1 MLLYLHLKNYILIKE
16 IELSFKEGF
25 ICFTGE
31 TGAGKSMILE
41 SLLLLKGER
50 VDWSIFEGLKE
61 VYVEGIFKFEPDKE
75 IFDKYEI
82 PVEEEISVQRILY
95 PEEKVSKIRV
105 NGVPVSLSILK
116 EIFDKI
122 IEIHGQSSQFYFLN
136 KRNYLDIIDRY
147 SFITEES
154 EKFEK
159 LFNSYKKSLKE
170 YNELQKD
177 FERILTMKDFMEHSI
192 KEMKE
197 IDIENINVS
206 EIFDE
211 YRKLNERKE
220 LNEKINEILNELGEG
235 EDSVIKKI
243 GRILKNEN
251 LFKELGKRGFE
262 LLKEID
268 NLLGEAIDEFV
279 KIRFEEEEE
288 EKRLL
293 ELENLLQKI
302 EDLKRKHRTDEEGLL
317 FLYKKWKKELE
328 NFEILKNK
336 IKEMEKNL
344 KDMEKNLEERAN
356 MLSKERKR
364 KAKEFEK
371 EVEKILLNLG
381 FPYVKFEVK
390 FYERDLYERGKDEV
404 EFLISTSKDK
414 SPFPLSRVASGGELS
429 RIMLAIKTLI
439 SEKESSKILLF
450 DEVDTGIGGEVARI
464 VGKNL
469 KTLAK
474 GKQVFCITHLPQIA
488 SFSDCHFYV
497 YKDVKNGKTIIKVK
511 ELKSIEERKREI
523 ARMIAGKEIDET
535 SLNAAEKLLSEGI
548 K

>member
-177 FERILTMKDFMEHSI
+177 F
-192 KEMKE
+192 
-197 IDIENINVS
+197 
-206 EIFDE
+206 
-211 YRKLNERKE
+211 
-220 LNEKINEILNELGEG
+220 
-235 EDSVIKKI
+235 
-243 GRILKNEN
+243 
-251 LFKELGKRGFE
+251 
-262 LLKEID
+262 
-268 NLLGEAIDEFV
+268 
-279 KIRFEEEEE
+279 
-288 EKRLL
+288 
-293 ELENLLQKI
+293 
-302 EDLKRKHRTDEEGLL
+302 
-317 FLYKKWKKELE
+317 
-328 NFEILKNK
+328 
-336 IKEMEKNL
+336 
-344 KDMEKNLEERAN
+344 
-356 MLSKERKR
+356 
-364 KAKEFEK
+364 
-371 EVEKILLNLG
+371 
-381 FPYVKFEVK
+381 
-390 FYERDLYERGKDEV
+390 
-404 EFLISTSKDK
+404 
-414 SPFPLSRVASGGELS
+414 
-429 RIMLAIKTLI
+429 
-439 SEKESSKILLF
+439 
-450 DEVDTGIGGEVARI
+450 
-464 VGKNL
+464 
-469 KTLAK
+469 
-474 GKQVFCITHLPQIA
+474 
-488 SFSDCHFYV
+488 
-497 YKDVKNGKTIIKVK
+497 
-511 ELKSIEERKREI
+511 
-523 ARMIAGKEIDET
+523 
-535 SLNAAEKLLSEGI
+535 
-548 K
+548 

>member
-61 VYVEGIFKFEPDKE
+61 IFLEGIFKFEPDKE

-95 PEEKVSKIRV
+95 PAEKVSKIRV

-147 SFITEES
+147 SFLTEES

-170 YNELQKD
+170 YNELQRD
-177 FERILTMKDFMEHSI
+177 YERILTMKDFMEHSI

-206 EIFDE
+206 EIFDK

-220 LNEKINEILNELGEG
+220 LNEKINEILYELGEG
-235 EDSVIKKI
+235 EDSVINKI

-251 LFKELGKRGFE
+251 LFKEIGKRGFE

-268 NLLGEAIDEFV
+268 NLLGEALGEFV

-288 EKRLL
+288 EKRLI

-317 FLYKKWKKELE
+317 FLYKKWKEELE

-344 KDMEKNLEERAN
+344 KDLEKNLEERAN

-371 EVEKILLNLG
+371 EVEKMLLNLG

-414 SPFPLSRVASGGELS
+414 SPFPLSKVASGGELS
-429 RIMLAIKTLI
+429 RIILAIKTLI
-439 SEKESSKILLF
+439 SERESSKILLF

-488 SFSDCHFYV
+488 SFSDHHFHV

>member
-75 IFDKYEI
+75 IFEKYEI

-95 PEEKVSKIRV
+95 PAEKVSKIRV

-147 SFITEES
+147 SFLTEES

-170 YNELQKD
+170 YNELQRD
-177 FERILTMKDFMEHSI
+177 YERILTMKDFMEHSI

-206 EIFDE
+206 EIFDK

-220 LNEKINEILNELGEG
+220 LNEKINEILYELGEG
-235 EDSVIKKI
+235 EDSVINKI

-251 LFKELGKRGFE
+251 LFKEIGKRGFE

-268 NLLGEAIDEFV
+268 NLLGEALGEFV

-288 EKRLL
+288 EKKLL

-317 FLYKKWKKELE
+317 FLYKKWKEELE

-344 KDMEKNLEERAN
+344 KDLEKDLEERAN

-364 KAKEFEK
+364 KTKEFEK
-371 EVEKILLNLG
+371 EVEKMLLNLG

-414 SPFPLSRVASGGELS
+414 SPFPLSKVASGGELS

-439 SEKESSKILLF
+439 SERESSKILLF

-488 SFSDCHFYV
+488 SFSDYHFHV

>member
-61 VYVEGIFKFEPDKE
+61 VYVEGIFKFEPDKK

-147 SFITEES
+147 SFLTEES

-170 YNELQKD
+170 YNELQRD

-235 EDSVIKKI
+235 EESVIKKI

-262 LLKEID
+262 LLREID
-268 NLLGEAIDEFV
+268 NLLSEAIDEFV

-288 EKRLL
+288 EKKLL

-317 FLYKKWKKELE
+317 FLYKKWKEELE

-344 KDMEKNLEERAN
+344 KDMEKELEERAN

-381 FPYVKFEVK
+381 FPYIKFEVK

>member
-61 VYVEGIFKFEPDKE
+61 VYVEGIFKFEPDRE
-75 IFDKYEI
+75 IFEKYEI
-82 PVEEEISVQRILY
+82 PVEEEISVIRILY
-95 PEEKVSKIRV
+95 PAEKISRIRV

-116 EIFDKI
+116 EIFDRV
-122 IEIHGQSSQFYFLN
+122 IEIHGQGTQLYFLN

-147 SFITEES
+147 SLLAQES
-154 EKFEK
+154 EGFEK
-159 LFNSYKKSLKE
+159 LFNSYKKSLRE
-170 YNELQKD
+170 YEELQRD
-177 FERILTMKDFMEHSI
+177 LERILKMKDFMEHSI
-192 KEMKE
+192 KEMEE
-197 IDIENINVS
+197 IDIGNINVK
-206 EIFDE
+206 EIFGE
-211 YRKLNERKE
+211 YRALNERKE
-220 LNEKINEILNELGEG
+220 LNEKINEILYELSEG
-235 EDSVIKKI
+235 EESVIKRI

-251 LFKELGKRGFE
+251 LFKETGKRGFE
-262 LLKEID
+262 LLKEAD
-268 NLLGEAIDEFV
+268 NLLNESINEFV
-279 KIRFEEEEE
+279 NIRFEEEEE
-288 EKRLL
+288 EKKLI

-302 EDLKRKHRTDEEGLL
+302 EDLKRKHRQDEEGLL
-317 FLYKKWKKELE
+317 LLYRKWKEELE

-336 IKEMEKNL
+336 VKEMEKNL
-344 KDMEKNLEERAN
+344 KELKKTLEEKAN
-356 MLSKERKR
+356 ILSKERKK

-371 EVEKILLNLG
+371 EVEKMLLDLG

-390 FYERDLYERGKDEV
+390 FSEKDLYERGKDEV
-404 EFLISTSKDK
+404 EFLISTSKDRN
-414 SPFPLSRVASGGELS
+414 PFSLSKVISGGELS

-439 SEKESSKILLF
+439 SERDSKKILLF
-450 DEVDTGIGGEVARI
+450 DEVDAGIGGEVARI

-469 KTLAK
+469 KILAR

-488 SFSDCHFYV
+488 SFSDYHFHV
-497 YKDVKNGKTIIKVK
+497 YKDIKNGKVEIKVK
-511 ELKSIEERKREI
+511 ELKSIEERKKEI